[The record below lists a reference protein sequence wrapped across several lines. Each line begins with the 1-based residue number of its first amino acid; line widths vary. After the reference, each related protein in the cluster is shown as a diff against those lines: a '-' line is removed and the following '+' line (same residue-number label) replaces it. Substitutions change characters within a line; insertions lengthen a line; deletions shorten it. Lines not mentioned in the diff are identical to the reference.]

1 MADEDSILDDA
12 LSDFED
18 HEESKA
24 PPQIDAPA
32 DVKEA
37 FDEIFKEMGSEEN
50 IDELGNMLKGLSDQL
65 ENNPE
70 VKNEIDGLTNE
81 LFSHD
86 VMLESMT
93 ELRDKLSVY
102 LEQNRATLPQADLE
116 RYTKQYEVYQEI

>member
-1 MADEDSILDDA
+1 M
-12 LSDFED
+12 SDFED
-18 HEESKA
+18 HEESKER
-24 PPQIDAPA
+24 PPVVDAPA

-65 ENNPE
+65 ETNPE
-70 VKNEIDGLTNE
+70 IKNEIDGLTNE

-102 LEQNRATLPQADLE
+102 LEQNRATLP
-116 RYTKQYEVYQEI
+116 